1 MEKSKEEEKVLKL
14 EETQEFEIFSLKIKN
29 TECKAIYE
37 VLTIKESIFENF
49 ITGQVTILDTNS
61 LIEQIPI
68 IGEEEVH
75 IEIGL
80 ESDAPEKEKIKY
92 SFHIYKI
99 DNRTREGVGQTIEEY
114 IIYFCDKIALNDK
127 LSRVSK
133 TYKEK
138 PISSYVN
145 EIFKKELKG
154 EQIEV
159 EETEDNFEIN
169 IPNLNPISSINF
181 LTNFSYNSYQGE
193 KNLFY
198 LFYQDREKFHYKS
211 VEKMINGK
219 KNLEIRFEIHDSY
232 EEYKAK
238 GKSGNK
244 ETEEGS
250 GGFMSIFSEIINYF
264 FEPDLSP
271 PEVKEEDIITAES
284 YEILKSFSNYE
295 SAETGYFGFTN
306 YSSDILSKTLHK
318 IQYKYSDD
326 FNKMAKLSKVET
338 KTNKYQISEE
348 PFFTKIYSKP
358 TTKGRLDSEYVEETL
373 GKQIEHYTEERDPLK
388 NTKKERFFMG
398 PKFIVVLPG
407 NSKIKL
413 GEISYLK
420 FPSYKTNEERS
431 RKYPDDEIYSG
442 NYLIFEIVHTFTQL
456 NKWTCTT
463 SYVSDSIKKNS

>member
-1 MEKSKEEEKVLKL
+1 MEDIVLKNL

-61 LIEQIPI
+61 LIEEIPI
-68 IGEEEVH
+68 IGEEEVY

-80 ESDAPEKEKIKY
+80 EKGGAEKEKIDY

-114 IIYFCDKIALNDK
+114 TIYFCDKIALNDK

-138 PISSYVN
+138 PISSYVE

-154 EQIEV
+154 KEIEV
-159 EETEDNFEIN
+159 EKTEDNFEIN

-181 LTNFSYNSYQGE
+181 LTNFSYNSYQGK

-211 VEKMINGK
+211 VEKMITGK
-219 KNLEIRFEIHDSY
+219 KNLEIRFETHDSY
-232 EEYKAK
+232 ENYNANSKEFGDIAK
-238 GKSGNK
+238 S
-244 ETEEGS
+244 S
-250 GGFMSIFSEIINYF
+250 GGSMSIFEKVVNYLF
-264 FEPDLSP
+264 TPDLTP
-271 PEVKEEDIITAES
+271 PEVKAKDIITAEG
-284 YEILKSFSNYE
+284 YEILKAFSNYE

-318 IQYKYSDD
+318 VQYKYSDD

-338 KTNKYQISEE
+338 KTNNYQISAE

-398 PKFIVVLPG
+398 PKFRVVLPG